1 MLILREMVD
10 IPGLVGYNRNRLV
23 SSFYRNRVKKIR
35 KRNLIIIILVLIF
48 GVVGWLFY
56 SQWDNLKALQTAQK
70 YTDEELAAMQEENQ
84 QVVKDILDK
93 LPEVSGI
100 EMTQDVREKIQN
112 GELSEEEAISAIIG
126 TGGSQGTETASDPES
141 QAEDSMQ
148 DSDAVTQPSTQDPT
162 GTAVDQEMQ
171 KAKDRIAELVA
182 KVYVL
187 EASYTSQL
195 GQMESSA
202 ISEYKNL
209 PKEERTK
216 AKQLSIAMGYLNQI
230 SAMESSCD
238 SQMEEIVSELRE
250 LLKTTGGDETI
261 PDDIMAAYKN
271 EKEVQKAQY
280 ISKYSKYLQ

>member
-1 MLILREMVD
+1 
-10 IPGLVGYNRNRLV
+10 
-23 SSFYRNRVKKIR
+23 
-35 KRNLIIIILVLIF
+35 
-48 GVVGWLFY
+48 
-56 SQWDNLKALQTAQK
+56 
-70 YTDEELAAMQEENQ
+70 
-84 QVVKDILDK
+84 
-93 LPEVSGI
+93 
-100 EMTQDVREKIQN
+100 
-112 GELSEEEAISAIIG
+112 
-126 TGGSQGTETASDPES
+126 
-141 QAEDSMQ
+141 MQ